1 MSLAAFLNTL
11 VERVVTPRQIGVYN
25 GVAARD
31 CGLVSR
37 HEPQHKAVLAGA
49 VRDVVTPGDRVI
61 VVGGGRAV
69 VAVHAAR
76 CGGVVTVY
84 EAGDAAMRVT
94 ESVLALND
102 VVFET
107 QAAVVGAPGAV
118 AGTPATDRVNP
129 ADLEG
134 DVLVLD
140 CEGAEKDIL
149 PVDGFDH
156 VVVETHPEHGSPLA
170 TISDALGTH
179 EVVGDDPI
187 DGQVVV
193 S

>member
-1 MSLAAFLNTL
+1 MSLAAVLNDL
-11 VERVVTPRQIGVYN
+11 VEHVVTPRQIGVYN

-76 CGGVVTVY
+76 CGGDVHVF
-84 EAGDAAMRVT
+84 EAGRDGLTTARSAKQ
-94 ESVLALND
+94 LND
-102 VVFET
+102 VDFCLSH
-107 QAAVVGAPGAV
+107 AVVGHATAVDGPCADTRIAPAQ
-118 AGTPATDRVNP
+118 
-129 ADLEG
+129 LSG

-149 PVDGFDH
+149 PVPNFDT
-156 VVVETHPEHGSPLA
+156 VIVETHPEHGSPLSA
-170 TISDALGTH
+170 ISDALGTH
-179 EVVGDDPI
+179 EVVGEDPV
-187 DGQVVV
+187 DGRVVV
-193 S
+193 A

>member
-1 MSLAAFLNTL
+1 MSLAAVLTDL

>member
-1 MSLAAFLNTL
+1 MSLAAVLNTL

-49 VRDVVTPGDRVI
+49 VRDVVSPGDRVI

-84 EAGDAAMRVT
+84 EAGADAMRVT

-107 QAAVVGAPGAV
+107 QAAVVGEPGAV
-118 AGTPATDRVNP
+118 AGTPATDRVDP
-129 ADLEG
+129 AALEG

-140 CEGAEKDIL
+140 CEGAERDIL

-170 TISDALGTH
+170 TISDALGSH

>member
-1 MSLAAFLNTL
+1 MSLAAVLNTL

-76 CGGVVTVY
+76 H
-84 EAGDAAMRVT
+84 RRPL
-94 ESVLALND
+94 SVSP
-102 VVFET
+102 
-107 QAAVVGAPGAV
+107 APS
-118 AGTPATDRVNP
+118 PARPPQTAWTRP
-129 ADLEG
+129 
-134 DVLVLD
+134 
-140 CEGAEKDIL
+140 
-149 PVDGFDH
+149 
-156 VVVETHPEHGSPLA
+156 GSRA
-170 TISDALGTH
+170 TCS
-179 EVVGDDPI
+179 
-187 DGQVVV
+187 

>member
-1 MSLAAFLNTL
+1 MNLEPFETEDGYRVWLDQSEVTQLLSRCEGQKEELAITL
-11 VERVVTPRQIGVYN
+11 GVRSGLRASEIVAVEAQHVVETSAGPRVRVYN
-25 GVAARD
+25 SKGKQYR
-31 CGLVSR
+31 
-37 HEPQHKAVLAGA
+37 E
-49 VRDVVTPGDRVI
+49 TP
-61 VVGGGRAV
+61 
-69 VAVHAAR
+69 
-76 CGGVVTVY
+76 T
-84 EAGDAAMRVT
+84 T
-94 ESVLALND
+94 ESVRSTAATYAELRGADARLVPHSKRWVQRHLDRITDTLA
-102 VVFET
+102 
-107 QAAVVGAPGAV
+107 A
-118 AGTPATDRVNP
+118 
-129 ADLEG
+129 EG